1 MFGLRTK
8 LLAGLASL
16 LAILIASI
24 FVANSLLVRYSD
36 SIQHLFHD
44 DYDSAADCQTM
55 KEALEGMVR
64 RAQEL
69 ATATAGSPTPDLS
82 ADPNI
87 AIFEQKLALQSGITD
102 VPGERNATSGLRD
115 AWDKFRRAYLALDE
129 PGRTAE
135 QRRDLYVSLIVPRG
149 IEVRDAAQKIIDM
162 NLAFMESGRTAARA
176 EAERAR
182 GAMHWLTV
190 LGIGV
195 AAAIVLLGWIV
206 GWLRQ
211 GS

>member
-1 MFGLRTK
+1 MIGLRTK

-69 ATATAGSPTPDLS
+69 ATTATAGSPVPNLS

-87 AIFEQKLALQSGITD
+87 AIFEQKLALQSDITD
-102 VPGERNATSGLRD
+102 VPDERNVTNGLRD
-115 AWDKFRRAYLALDE
+115 
-129 PGRTAE
+129 
-135 QRRDLYVSLIVPRG
+135 
-149 IEVRDAAQKIIDM
+149 
-162 NLAFMESGRTAARA
+162 
-176 EAERAR
+176 
-182 GAMHWLTV
+182 
-190 LGIGV
+190 
-195 AAAIVLLGWIV
+195 
-206 GWLRQ
+206 
-211 GS
+211 